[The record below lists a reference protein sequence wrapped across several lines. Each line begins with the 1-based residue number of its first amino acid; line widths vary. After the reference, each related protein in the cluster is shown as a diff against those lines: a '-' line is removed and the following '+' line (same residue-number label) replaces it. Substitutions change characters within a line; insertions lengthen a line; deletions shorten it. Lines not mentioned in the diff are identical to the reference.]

1 MGFEPGTP
9 AGRRN
14 GPGRARAGGSGSVIC
29 VCFGVFVCALV
40 CLYACRLHWANAAWF
55 GCLSCFHSS
64 PRAWRGGAVGST
76 AGRRAGPVAVARVSG
91 WRRGPRGP
99 AWLRGWRRGAGRA
112 GAWRRWRGCM
122 APLARVHGAVGAGA
136 WRGLFRRNFYS
147 LGTHARFQLDSRFFP
162 FPQKYAVFRKFLGRA
177 NTILQN
183 KENKK
188 NRSKV
193 LLGCAEVV
201 TWLRAAEVGL

>member
-76 AGRRAGPVAVARVSG
+76 AGRRAGPVAVARVARVSG

-99 AWLRGWRRGAGRA
+99 AWLRGWRRGAGR
-112 GAWRRWRGCM
+112 
-122 APLARVHGAVGAGA
+122 AGA